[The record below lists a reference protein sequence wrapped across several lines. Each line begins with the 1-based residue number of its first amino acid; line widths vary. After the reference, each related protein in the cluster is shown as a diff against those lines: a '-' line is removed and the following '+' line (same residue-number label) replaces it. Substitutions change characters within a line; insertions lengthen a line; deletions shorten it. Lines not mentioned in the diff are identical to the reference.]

1 MDGRSSF
8 SINKSNKQRLL
19 FLEVVCFVIWKKKRK
34 LKWFS
39 YLTNNGKS
47 SPPMKAQCKIKV
59 KILWIQFWLQWCR
72 CIGYLSL
79 LSIERQSRILC
90 GVSSKIWSFCHAHSQ
105 SLQLGALKFSPRNI
119 FINSLILK
127 HTQEKTRVLSF
138 FPVHQKSLERIT
150 LTMFNVWL
158 PLAACYNSTNRMNRK
173 KDTMISIKWP
183 ARIIQPSKHL
193 VLSKILALH
202 TTPSVLSTGRSK
214 LGIVFQT
221 LLS

>member
-1 MDGRSSF
+1 MH
-8 SINKSNKQRLL
+8 
-19 FLEVVCFVIWKKKRK
+19 
-34 LKWFS
+34 
-39 YLTNNGKS
+39 
-47 SPPMKAQCKIKV
+47 
-59 KILWIQFWLQWCR
+59 WI
-72 CIGYLSL
+72 SL

-127 HTQEKTRVLSF
+127 HTFNPRKDKSSFFF

-158 PLAACYNSTNRMNRK
+158 PLVACYKSTNRMNRK

-193 VLSKILALH
+193 VLSKILAAH
-202 TTPSVLSTGRSK
+202 TTPGVLSTGRSK

>member
-105 SLQLGALKFSPRNI
+105 SLQLGAHKFSPRNI

-127 HTQEKTRVLSF
+127 HTFNPRKDKSSF
-138 FPVHQKSLERIT
+138 FFSRSPKKPGANYTYHVQCLTTFSCLLQLHQQNE
-150 LTMFNVWL
+150 
-158 PLAACYNSTNRMNRK
+158 
-173 KDTMISIKWP
+173 
-183 ARIIQPSKHL
+183 
-193 VLSKILALH
+193 
-202 TTPSVLSTGRSK
+202 
-214 LGIVFQT
+214 
-221 LLS
+221 

>member
-1 MDGRSSF
+1 MH
-8 SINKSNKQRLL
+8 
-19 FLEVVCFVIWKKKRK
+19 
-34 LKWFS
+34 
-39 YLTNNGKS
+39 
-47 SPPMKAQCKIKV
+47 
-59 KILWIQFWLQWCR
+59 WI
-72 CIGYLSL
+72 SL

-119 FINSLILK
+119 VIISLILK
-127 HTQEKTRVLSF
+127 HTFNPRKDKSSF
-138 FPVHQKSLERIT
+138 FISRSPKSLERIT

-158 PLAACYNSTNRMNRK
+158 PLVACYKFTNRMNRK
-173 KDTMISIKWP
+173 KDTIISIKWP

-193 VLSKILALH
+193 VLSKILAAH
-202 TTPSVLSTGRSK
+202 TTPGVLSTGRSK